1 LGNCAGVDW
10 ASEKHDVLIADQSGK
25 ELFAGTFV
33 HDEPGITSLCAGLVK
48 HDVEVVAIERPDG
61 LLVERLLETG
71 IQVLALHPNQVKAA
85 RDRFRAS
92 GGKSDRFDSFVLC
105 ELARTDRH
113 RFRVLEPDSDETK
126 ALRALT
132 RAREDLVTARVAMAN
147 QLRAELERFWPGPV
161 GLFADLD
168 SRISLAFLARY
179 PSPADA
185 KGLGEKRLAG
195 FLKTHGYSSRKT
207 PAQLLERLRSAP
219 AGRGGP
225 VETRTRRSIVLRLT
239 QTLQIMVEQIREL
252 ESEIAEALDAHPDG
266 EIFRSFFVT
275 RTSVICAATLL
286 SEIGDCRARYPHRDA
301 IAAQAGHAPVAV
313 ESGKRKSAKFR
324 WACNKRL
331 RRALDTVAMSTA
343 RWNPWAADR
352 YAQARARG
360 HNHRRALRTLGRA
373 WSRILW
379 RCWQTRTPYDPQRH
393 TGLQQHITV
402 TIPSPAGPVT
412 DVAATQRMAGAAIT
426 TSAPHRPSTYHSTPS
441 LQPLLSTGG

>member
-1 LGNCAGVDW
+1 MGNCAGVDW

-61 LLVERLLETG
+61 LLVERVLETG
-71 IQVLALHPNQVKAA
+71 IHVLALHPNQVKAA

-113 RFRVLEPDSDETK
+113 RFRLLEPDSDETK

-185 KGLGEKRLAG
+185 NGLGEKRLAG

-239 QTLQIMVEQIREL
+239 RTLQIMVEQIREL
-252 ESEIAEALDAHPDG
+252 EAEIAEALDAHPDG

-286 SEIGDCRARYPHRDA
+286 SEIGDCRARRSSSPTDSPRSPSFVRTEA
-301 IAAQAGHAPVAV
+301 T
-313 ESGKRKSAKFR
+313 SGA
-324 WACNKRL
+324 NG
-331 RRALDTVAMSTA
+331 T
-343 RWNPWAADR
+343 DR
-352 YAQARARG
+352 SFPDFG
-360 HNHRRALRTLGRA
+360 VD
-373 WSRILW
+373 
-379 RCWQTRTPYDPQRH
+379 RTP
-393 TGLQQHITV
+393 
-402 TIPSPAGPVT
+402 SW
-412 DVAATQRMAGAAIT
+412 
-426 TSAPHRPSTYHSTPS
+426 
-441 LQPLLSTGG
+441 